1 MQNNIKIIPRR
12 VTSAIGGGGSNIGTQ
27 DIGGD
32 SGNIGTHDH
41 KLQ

>member
-12 VTSAIGGGGSNIGTQ
+12 VTSAIGGG
-27 DIGGD
+27 

-41 KLQ
+41 KLK